1 MRDRSWLSSSGMPAG
16 SNRANLRNCIT
27 VRVMTKQQRVYL
39 LAGSSLVDLARR
51 KGTPFLYFST
61 VAFWNA
67 NVSRSKRKL
76 DPAALLATRAT
87 ATKTPSCQK
96 PADVCQL
103 LQITSRTRRSGRG
116 FGCGEIF
123 RTAWLTGPQL
133 ECQKCA
139 LDFREEQCRDF
150 RRSNHSPDAR
160 RLLVRGQFHQPL
172 LASANPA

>member
-1 MRDRSWLSSSGMPAG
+1 MRAVKALSSNGAPRG
-16 SNRANLRNCIT
+16 SKRANLRNCIA
-27 VRVMTKQQRVYL
+27 VRVMTKQRRVYL

-76 DPAALLATRAT
+76 DPTALLATRTT

-116 FGCGEIF
+116 FGFGK
-123 RTAWLTGPQL
+123 T
-133 ECQKCA
+133 
-139 LDFREEQCRDF
+139 
-150 RRSNHSPDAR
+150 PDAPKFF
-160 RLLVRGQFHQPL
+160 VPL
-172 LASANPA
+172 G